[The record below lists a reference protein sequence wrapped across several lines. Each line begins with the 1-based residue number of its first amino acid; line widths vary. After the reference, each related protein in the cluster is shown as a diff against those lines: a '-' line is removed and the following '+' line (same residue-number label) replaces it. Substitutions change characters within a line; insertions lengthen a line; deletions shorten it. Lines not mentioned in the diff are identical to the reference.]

1 MNTSHDKF
9 TTLPIGQITPR
20 GWLRAQLETQ
30 RAGLT
35 TWLADNW
42 PDIANSQWIGGDSE
56 GWERG
61 PYWLDGALPL
71 AFVLDD
77 EDLKKRVGTWIEA
90 ILARQHDDG
99 WLGEKKAHDPGA
111 GERILDPWPLA
122 VVFKA
127 FISWHEA
134 TNDER
139 IIPAMK
145 RAIKAIDTL
154 LDETPLNDWAKM
166 RWPELALGAQWL
178 YQQTGDDW
186 LLPVIEKFQRQGYD
200 WRAHFAEFP
209 FKERQEKWTLEN
221 HVVNN
226 AMALKEPAVRFRQG
240 SDAGAELQRAHD
252 YIAALDKYHG
262 QATGIFSGD
271 ETLAGLSPA
280 QGSEL
285 CSVVEYLFSLEELI
299 AAFGEA
305 KFSDRLEAIAFN
317 ALPATFTSDMM
328 GHQYDQ
334 QVNQVLCSHAERDWV
349 SNGPDSNLFGIE
361 PHFGC
366 CTANM
371 HQGWPKFAA
380 RLWMNQGDD
389 LVAIAFAPCEVQHN
403 EWRVREETRYPF
415 GEAIEFHI
423 DSAPEGESALQLHIP
438 AWAEAA
444 TLQIND
450 EDAVQVLAGR
460 ISSRVERVWQS
471 GDVVKLHLPMPLRA
485 EKRPNGAVAIWR
497 GPLMFG
503 LKIDEEF
510 RAQKGEAP
518 AIDWEVWPQSEWN
531 YALDGDAQTWTIEEN
546 GIGEHPFDPKKTPVT
561 IRATGRKVE
570 SWELHHNSA
579 APPPHSPVKTDGEI
593 TAIELIPYGST
604 HLRIGEFPVTNSFDI

>member
-1 MNTSHDKF
+1 MNPSHNKF
-9 TTLPIGQITPR
+9 AALPVGCVIPR
-20 GWLRAQLETQ
+20 EWLGAQLRTQ
-30 RAGLT
+30 RDGLT
-35 TWLADNW
+35 TWLANNW
-42 PDIANSQWIGGDSE
+42 PDIADSQWLGGKAE

-71 AFVLDD
+71 AFLLDD
-77 EDLKKRVGTWIEA
+77 EDLKKRVGYWIEA
-90 ILARQHDDG
+90 ILSRQHEDG
-99 WLGEKKAHDPGA
+99 WLGEKTTHDPGA
-111 GERILDPWPLA
+111 GERLLDPWPLA
-122 VVFKA
+122 VLFKA

-139 IIPAMK
+139 IIPAMS
-145 RAIKAIDTL
+145 RAIQAIDKL
-154 LDETPLNDWAKM
+154 LDETPLNDWAKF

-178 YQQTGDDW
+178 HQQTGENW
-186 LLPVIEKFQRQGYD
+186 LLLVIEKFQRQGYD
-200 WRAHFAEFP
+200 WRAHFEEFP

-240 SDAGAELQRAHD
+240 SDWSAELERAHQ
-252 YIAALDKYHG
+252 YIATLDTYHG

-299 AAFGEA
+299 AAFGDA
-305 KFSDRLEAIAFN
+305 PLSDRLEAIAFN
-317 ALPATFTSDMM
+317 ALPATFTHDMM

-334 QVNQVLCSHAERDWV
+334 QVNQVLCSHAPRDWV

-380 RLWMNQGDD
+380 RLWMTDNQND
-389 LVAIAFAPCEVQHN
+389 LIAVALAPCEVRFN

-415 GEAIEFHI
+415 GESVKFHI
-423 DSAPEGESALQLHIP
+423 DSAPETESALQLRIP
-438 AWAEAA
+438 VWADGA
-444 TLQIND
+444 TLQINS
-450 EDAVQVLAGR
+450 ENSVQVLAGEFHR
-460 ISSRVERVWQS
+460 VSRAWQS
-471 GDVVKLHLPMPLRA
+471 GDVVKLQLPMKLRMQ
-485 EKRPNGAVAIWR
+485 KRPNGAVSIWR

-510 RAQKGEAP
+510 RAHIGEAP
-518 AIDWEVWPQSEWN
+518 AIDWEVWPQSAWN
-531 YALDGDAQTWTIEEN
+531 YALDGDAQNWTIEEN
-546 GIGEHPFDPKKTPVT
+546 AIGAHPFDPRIAPIT
-561 IRATGRKVE
+561 IRATGRKVD
-570 SWELHHNSA
+570 WPMKNNSA
-579 APPPHSPVKTDGEI
+579 APPPKSPVETAAKIEEI
-593 TAIELIPYGST
+593 ILIPYGST
-604 HLRIGEFPVTNSFDI
+604 HLRIGEFPVTQSFKI